1 MKRVGTGCA
10 CREGAHDVGRT
21 FARREGD
28 RVGSREP
35 GTGNC
40 EGLPRREETHVGRGL
55 AGREGRGVGR
65 RVPNVATLTNV
76 GRLICAIC
84 VICGSVSAQSP
95 SQSPSGLQFGVRTEL
110 VLVDVSVTDSDS
122 RPVSDLTVAD
132 FDLQVNGQSRPIAS
146 AQFISTVSDSRNAT
160 STAGTPSSND
170 APTSGRLMLFVVDDG
185 HIRVG
190 GSQGIIRAGEM
201 LLDQLAPGDLVG
213 VARLPTGVGS
223 VEFTADRR
231 RVIEALRRPAGT
243 PVASAGNSQVQ
254 ISEAYA
260 LEINDMDT
268 WQRAVQRECTGLT
281 DLSLESCADALEA
294 DARMAINE
302 ANARAVQT
310 LRYLDVLFSRLARL
324 GTPVNVVMISEGL
337 FVGRAPLR
345 LADVSRRA
353 AEARVTLH
361 IVRPAQS
368 MMADASRAV
377 APGQTYS
384 MDDYLMRDGLEQLAG
399 QTRGRLLQVAAG
411 TGAGIFERLNREL
424 SGYYLIG
431 FEPTDEDR
439 TGRDRR
445 IRVQVRRRGLTVRA
459 RPTFALARETTG
471 TTVASATNGAEAR
484 APEAV
489 VKDLLS
495 FPLPDRGL
503 PMRVAT
509 YNTADGDD
517 PRVRVIIS
525 AEIGEPAAEPAE
537 WPIGILVL
545 DKDDKT
551 AAGQISR
558 MILAPATPRAASPRL
573 LQTSVLLEPGEYT
586 LRIAAMDDR
595 GRTGSVHHTIRAGLT
610 RTAGRQEV
618 SDLLIA
624 PEPTAPGPARLMP
637 APLVD
642 TESVSFQLSVMGQN
656 NARLANTS
664 VTVQVSESE
673 DGPPVTSVELPLAR
687 REPTMRTFGGLV
699 RMGLL
704 PPGQYVARAVIA
716 APGQAETR
724 VTRAFRFAP
733 LLSPPAVADT
743 AADAAAAPPSVDE
756 EVPPPPPPRIA
767 VRLPRFDAASVLSP
781 SVVDAF
787 LSSLAFM
794 YPPSPEAAA
803 VLEGA
808 RQGRFDAPEPPRG
821 ATPADEATFAFVRG
835 LGELERK
842 RYAQATAWF
851 QVTLKAASDFLGAAF
866 YIGACH
872 AASGR
877 DKEAVGA
884 WQMSLLSDAADVV
897 YPPLVDGLL
906 RLGDGLQA
914 LTFLDEAPDAW
925 KDADARDER
934 QATAEAMTGAYAPA
948 LEKLHALI
956 ERRPTDLDLLYL
968 ALQVMYRVRQESG
981 AIGEADRARFVD
993 YAARYTEGKGPQ
1005 AALVG
1010 TWLKYVVKP

>member
-1 MKRVGTGCA
+1 
-10 CREGAHDVGRT
+10 
-21 FARREGD
+21 
-28 RVGSREP
+28 
-35 GTGNC
+35 
-40 EGLPRREETHVGRGL
+40 
-55 AGREGRGVGR
+55 
-65 RVPNVATLTNV
+65 
-76 GRLICAIC
+76 
-84 VICGSVSAQSP
+84 
-95 SQSPSGLQFGVRTEL
+95 
-110 VLVDVSVTDSDS
+110 VDVSVTDGDS
-122 RPVSDLTVAD
+122 RPITDLSVAD
-132 FDLQVNGQSRPIAS
+132 FDLQVNGQARPIAS
-146 AQFISTVSDSRNAT
+146 AQYISTLPDTPPALVAN
-160 STAGTPSSND
+160 GEPSSND

-190 GSQGIIRAGEM
+190 GSQAIIRTGEM
-201 LLDQLAPGDLVG
+201 LLDQLSPGDLVG
-213 VARLPTGVGS
+213 VARLPFGVGS

-231 RVIEALRRPAGT
+231 RVREALRRPAGT
-243 PVASAGNSQVQ
+243 PASPGGMAQVQ

-260 LEINDMDT
+260 LETYDMDT
-268 WQRAVQRECTGLT
+268 WQRAVQRECSGLT
-281 DLSLESCADALEA
+281 DVALESCADQLEA
-294 DARMAINE
+294 EARMALTE
-302 ANARAVQT
+302 ASARAVQT
-310 LRYLDVLFSRLARL
+310 LRYLDVLFTRLARL
-324 GTPVNVVMISEGL
+324 GTAVNVVMISEGL
-337 FVGRAPLR
+337 FLGRAPLS

-368 MMADASRAV
+368 MMTDASRAS
-377 APGQTYS
+377 APGLSYS

-424 SGYYLIG
+424 TGYYLIG
-431 FEPTDEDR
+431 FEPTAEDR
-439 TGRDRR
+439 TGRNRR

-459 RPTFALARETTG
+459 RPTFALARETGDAPATG
-471 TTVASATNGAEAR
+471 ADATASLAAR

-509 YNTADGDD
+509 YNTTDGAD

-525 AEIGEPAAEPAE
+525 AEIGEPAREPAE
-537 WPIGILVL
+537 WPIGVLVL
-545 DKDDKT
+545 DKDDQP
-551 AAGQISR
+551 AAGNVSR

-573 LQTSVLLEPGEYT
+573 LQTTVLLEPGEYT
-586 LRIAAMDDR
+586 LRLDAMDES

-610 RTAGRQEV
+610 RTSGRQEV

-624 PEPTAPGPARLMP
+624 PEPTAPDPARLMP

-642 TESVSFQLSVMGQN
+642 TESISFQVSVAGQN
-656 NARLANTS
+656 NAQLANTS
-664 VTVQVSESE
+664 VTVQVAESES
-673 DGPPVTSVELPLAR
+673 GPPVTSVELPLAR
-687 REPTMRTFGGLV
+687 RDGSVRTFGGLV

-704 PPGQYVARAVIA
+704 PPGEYVARAVVTT
-716 APGQAETR
+716 PGQADTR
-724 VTRAFRFAP
+724 VLKTFRFAP
-733 LLSPPAVADT
+733 SLTPPPVAET
-743 AADAAAAPPSVDE
+743 AAAAAPPSVDE
-756 EVPPPPPPRIA
+756 EVLPPPPPRIA
-767 VRLPRFDAASVLSP
+767 VRLPRFDPASVLSP
-781 SVVDAF
+781 PVVEAF
-787 LSSLAFM
+787 LSSLEFI
-794 YPPSPEAAA
+794 YPPSPDAAR
-803 VLEGA
+803 VIERA
-808 RQGRFDAPEPPRG
+808 RRGEFDAPEPGRG
-821 ATPADEATFAFVRG
+821 MSPSDEATFAFVRG
-835 LGELERK
+835 LGELEKK

-851 QVTLKAASDFLGAAF
+851 QVTLKSASDFLGAAF

-956 ERRPTDLDLLYL
+956 ERRPSDIDLLYL

-981 AIGEADRARFVD
+981 ALGESDRAHFAD
-993 YAARYTEGKGPQ
+993 YAARYTEAKGPQ
-1005 AALVG
+1005 TALVG
-1010 TWLKYVVKP
+1010 TWLKFVVRP